1 MVRDMRSWETLISS
15 SFMQRPHEILTPDTI
30 SDELLEA
37 MDRNLSSAL
46 AYASL
51 TAENGIT
58 EADIYE
64 LIVEI
69 PHYQQKQL

>member
-1 MVRDMRSWETLISS
+1 MVRDMRNWETLISS
-15 SFMQRPHEILTPDTI
+15 SFMQRPHDILTPDAI
-30 SDELLEA
+30 SDELNEA
-37 MDRNLSSAL
+37 MDRNLTSAL

-58 EADIYE
+58 EADLYE

-69 PHYQQKQL
+69 PHYQQK